1 MASEPRAHPALAR
14 KTEPDAG
21 MTAVTSTDARQPSAK
36 RTPFAAFT
44 DEGGAQL
51 ALSGDW
57 TVRTLTRIDRDLAA
71 AMPAPPSAKGR
82 PLDLDLGELGALD
95 TAGAWRLLKLIN
107 DLTAAG
113 HEVTLRRIRESHRK
127 LLREIHARR
136 TTEEAPPVASPGLFE
151 VLGDVARGASGFFR
165 DAAGLTAFLGAATAV
180 FGRLLLKPWRFRAVS
195 FIHHLEH
202 AGLRAIPI
210 ISLICFLIGAVIMQQ
225 SIVQLRFFGAETF
238 SVNMLGILSLREV
251 GILLVSIIVAGRSAS
266 AFTAEIGTM
275 KMREEIDAMRTMGI
289 DPMETLVMPRL
300 LALLVAMPLLVFWGD
315 LMCLAGG
322 AVMAWAYLGY
332 DLEIFA
338 QRLHDAIN
346 LRHFLVG
353 IVKAP
358 FAALIIALVGCL
370 EGLRVK
376 GSAESLGLQV
386 TRAVVKAIF
395 LVIVMDAVFAIFLS
409 AAGY

>member
-1 MASEPRAHPALAR
+1 VVM
-14 KTEPDAG
+14 
-21 MTAVTSTDARQPSAK
+21 
-36 RTPFAAFT
+36 
-44 DEGGAQL
+44 
-51 ALSGDW
+51 
-57 TVRTLTRIDRDLAA
+57 
-71 AMPAPPSAKGR
+71 
-82 PLDLDLGELGALD
+82 
-95 TAGAWRLLKLIN
+95 
-107 DLTAAG
+107 
-113 HEVTLRRIRESHRK
+113 
-127 LLREIHARR
+127 
-136 TTEEAPPVASPGLFE
+136 
-151 VLGDVARGASGFFR
+151 
-165 DAAGLTAFLGAATAV
+165 
-180 FGRLLLKPWRFRAVS
+180 PWRFRAVS
-195 FIHHLEH
+195 FVHHLEH
-202 AGLRAIPI
+202 VGLRAIPI
-210 ISLICFLIGAVIMQQ
+210 VSLICFLIGAVVMQQ
-225 SIVQLRFFGAETF
+225 SIVQLRAFGAETF

-300 LALLVAMPLLVFWGD
+300 LALLVALPLLVFWGD

-322 AVMAWAYLGY
+322 AAMASIYLGY
-332 DLEIFA
+332 DLDIFA

-370 EGLRVK
+370 EGLRVQ
-376 GSAESLGLQV
+376 GSAESLGFQV

-395 LVIVMDAVFAIFLS
+395 LVIILDAVFAIFLS

>member
-1 MASEPRAHPALAR
+1 MS
-14 KTEPDAG
+14 
-21 MTAVTSTDARQPSAK
+21 AVTSSETPQRGRSGRSPAFAK
-36 RTPFAAFT
+36 LSRE
-44 DEGGAQL
+44 DGAL
-51 ALSGDW
+51 SLSGDW
-57 TVRTLTRIDRDLAA
+57 TVASLKQIDVDLAA
-71 AMPAPPSAKGR
+71 AIPRPPSAKGK
-82 PLDLDLGELGALD
+82 PFDLDLGSLGALD
-95 TAGAWRLLKLIN
+95 TAGAWRLLGLMN
-107 DLTAAG
+107 DLSDAG
-113 HEVTLRRIRESHRK
+113 WDVTLRRIRDSHRT

-136 TTEEAPPVASPGLFE
+136 FGDIPPPVRPGLAE
-151 VLGDVARGASGFFR
+151 TLGDSVRTATSFLR
-165 DAAGLTAFLGAATAV
+165 DAAGLMTFLGASTAV
-180 FGRLLLKPWRFRAVS
+180 FLRLLAKPWRFRAVS

-202 AGLRAIPI
+202 TGLRAIPI
-210 ISLICFLIGAVIMQQ
+210 VSLICFLIGAVVMQQ
-225 SIVQLRFFGAETF
+225 SIVQLRAFGAETF
-238 SVNMLGILSLREV
+238 SVNMLGVLALREV

-322 AVMAWAYLGY
+322 AFMAWVYLGY
-332 DLEIFA
+332 DMEIFA

-370 EGLRVK
+370 EGLRVQ

>member
-1 MASEPRAHPALAR
+1 MS
-14 KTEPDAG
+14 
-21 MTAVTSTDARQPSAK
+21 AVTSSGTPGRAEAGAAE
-36 RTPFAAFT
+36 PFARFSAE
-44 DEGGAQL
+44 DGAAL

-57 TVRTLTRIDRDLAA
+57 TVRALKRIDTDLAA
-71 AMPAPPSAKGR
+71 AMPPPPGARGR
-82 PLDLDLGELGALD
+82 PLAVDLGGLRNLD
-95 TAGAWRLLKLIN
+95 TAGAWRLLTLIN
-107 DLTAAG
+107 ELTNAG
-113 HEVTLRRIRESHRK
+113 HEVTLRRVRTSHRD
-127 LLREIHARR
+127 LMREIHARR
-136 TTEEAPPVASPGLFE
+136 FGEVPPSARPGLPE
-151 VLGDVARGASGFFR
+151 TLGDAARTATGFLR
-165 DAAGLTAFLGAATAV
+165 DTAGLMAFLGASTAV
-180 FGRLLLKPWRFRAVS
+180 FLRLLAKPWRFRAVS

-202 AGLRAIPI
+202 TGLRAIPI
-210 ISLICFLIGAVIMQQ
+210 VSLICFLIGAVVMQQ
-225 SIVQLRFFGAETF
+225 SIVQLRAFGAETF
-238 SVNMLGILSLREV
+238 SVNMLGVLSLREV

-289 DPMETLVMPRL
+289 DPMETLVLPRL

-322 AVMAWAYLGY
+322 AFMAWVYLGY
-332 DLEIFA
+332 DIEVFI

-370 EGLRVK
+370 EGLRVQ

>member
-1 MASEPRAHPALAR
+1 MS
-14 KTEPDAG
+14 
-21 MTAVTSTDARQPSAK
+21 AVTSSEAPERGRSGRDDAFAK
-36 RTPFAAFT
+36 LSR
-44 DEGGAQL
+44 EHGAL

-57 TVRTLTRIDRDLAA
+57 TVASLKQIDSDLAA
-71 AMPAPPSAKGR
+71 AMPHRPSAKGK
-82 PLDLDLGELGALD
+82 PFDLDLGGLGALD
-95 TAGAWRLLKLIN
+95 TAGAWRLLGLIN
-107 DLTAAG
+107 DLSDAG
-113 HEVTLRRIRESHRK
+113 WNVTLRRIRDSHRK

-136 TTEEAPPVASPGLFE
+136 FGDVPPPVRPGLLE
-151 VLGDVARGASGFFR
+151 MLGDAVRTATSSLR
-165 DAAGLTAFLGAATAV
+165 DAAGLMTFLGASTAV
-180 FGRLLLKPWRFRAVS
+180 FLRLLAKPWRFRAVS

-210 ISLICFLIGAVIMQQ
+210 VSLICFLIGAVIMQQ
-225 SIVQLRFFGAETF
+225 SIVQLRAFGAETF
-238 SVNMLGILSLREV
+238 SVNMLGVLALREV

-322 AVMAWAYLGY
+322 AFMAWAYLGY
-332 DLEIFA
+332 DMEVFA

-370 EGLRVK
+370 EGLRVQ

>member
-1 MASEPRAHPALAR
+1 MS
-14 KTEPDAG
+14 
-21 MTAVTSTDARQPSAK
+21 AVTSSKTPERARAKQPA
-36 RTPFAAFT
+36 RHATFT
-44 DEGGAQL
+44 NDGGPCM
-51 ALSGDW
+51 ALSGAW
-57 TVRTLTRIDRDLAA
+57 TVGALSQIENALSAA
-71 AMPAPPSAKGR
+71 TPATPRAKGT
-82 PLDLDLGELGALD
+82 PLDLDLGEVGSLD

-107 DLTAAG
+107 ELSEAG
-113 HEVTLRRIRESHRK
+113 YSVTLRRVRDSQRK
-127 LLREIHARR
+127 LMREVHARR
-136 TTEEAPPVASPGLFE
+136 AGEEAPPPVRRGLAE
-151 VLGDVARGASGFFR
+151 TLGGAVHG
-165 DAAGLTAFLGAATAV
+165 AAGFIRDGVALAGFLGAATAV
-180 FGRLLLKPWRFRAVS
+180 FLRLVVRPWRFRGVS

-210 ISLICFLIGAVIMQQ
+210 ISLICFLIGAVVMQQ
-225 SIVQLRFFGAETF
+225 SIVQLRYFGAETF
-238 SVNMLGILSLREV
+238 SVNMLGVLSLREV

-315 LMCLAGG
+315 VMCLAGG
-322 AVMAWAYLGY
+322 AMMAWVYLGY
-332 DLEIFA
+332 DIDVFA

-358 FAALIIALVGCL
+358 FAALIISLVGCL
-370 EGLRVK
+370 EGLRVQ

>member
-1 MASEPRAHPALAR
+1 MS
-14 KTEPDAG
+14 
-21 MTAVTSTDARQPSAK
+21 AVTSSEPQDRRGNRRIPYASYSTEEGARLS
-36 RTPFAAFT
+36 
-44 DEGGAQL
+44 L
-51 ALSGDW
+51 AGDW
-57 TVRTLTRIDRDLAA
+57 TVRTLMRIEMDLAT
-71 AMPAPPSAKGR
+71 AMPPPPSARGR
-82 PLDLDLGELGALD
+82 PLDVDLGELGALD
-95 TAGAWRLLKLIN
+95 TAGAWRLLKVIN
-107 DLTAAG
+107 DLTDAG
-113 HEVTLRRIRESHRK
+113 HEVTLRRVRESQRR
-127 LLREIHARR
+127 LMREIHARR
-136 TTEEAPPVASPGLFE
+136 PADAPPPPRPALLE
-151 VLGDVARGASGFFR
+151 TMANVLRSATGFLR
-165 DAAGLTAFLGAATAV
+165 DTAGLMAFLGGATAV
-180 FGRLLLKPWRFRAVS
+180 FLRLLVRPWRFRAVS

-202 AGLRAIPI
+202 AGMRAIPI
-210 ISLICFLIGAVIMQQ
+210 VSLICFLIGAVVMQQ

-322 AVMAWAYLGY
+322 AFMAWAYLGY
-332 DLEIFA
+332 DLDIFA

-358 FAALIIALVGCL
+358 FAALIISLVGCL
-370 EGLRVK
+370 EGLRVQ
-376 GSAESLGLQV
+376 GSAESLGFQV

>member
-1 MASEPRAHPALAR
+1 MAVEPRAHPALAR
-14 KTEPDAG
+14 NMEPDAG
-21 MTAVTSTDARQPSAK
+21 MTAVKSTQERSGAR
-36 RTPFAAFT
+36 RTPFASFT
-44 DEGGAQL
+44 SADGARLSL
-51 ALSGDW
+51 AGDW
-57 TVRTLTRIDRDLAA
+57 TVRALTRIEADLAA
-71 AMPAPPSAKGR
+71 ATPRPPSAKGR
-82 PLDLDLGELGALD
+82 PLDLDLSEVGALD
-95 TAGAWRLLKLIN
+95 TAGAWRMLKLIN
-107 DLTAAG
+107 ELTAAG
-113 HEVTLRRIRESHRK
+113 HEVTLRRIRDSHRT
-127 LLREIHARR
+127 LLREIYARR
-136 TTEEAPPVASPGLFE
+136 TTGEAPAPQRSGLFE
-151 VLGDVARGASGFFR
+151 VLGDVTRGASGFLR
-165 DAAGLTAFLGAATAV
+165 DAAGLTAFLGSATTA
-180 FGRLLLKPWRFRAVS
+180 FGGLLVKPWRFRGVS

-225 SIVQLRFFGAETF
+225 SIVQLRYFGAETF
-238 SVNMLGILSLREV
+238 SVNMLGVLALREV

-322 AVMAWAYLGY
+322 AVMAWVYLGY
-332 DLEIFA
+332 DMDIFA

-370 EGLRVK
+370 EGLRVQ

>member
-1 MASEPRAHPALAR
+1 MS
-14 KTEPDAG
+14 
-21 MTAVTSTDARQPSAK
+21 AVTSSGKPERAGASAAE
-36 RTPFAAFT
+36 PFARLSA
-44 DEGGAQL
+44 EGGTSL

-57 TVRTLTRIDRDLAA
+57 TVRELKRIESDLAA
-71 AMPAPPSAKGR
+71 ATPAQPAAKGR
-82 PLDLDLGELGALD
+82 PLDLDLGGLRALD
-95 TAGAWRLLKLIN
+95 TAGAWRLLTLIN
-107 DLTAAG
+107 DLTETG
-113 HEVTLRRIRESHRK
+113 YEVTLRRVRTSHRD
-127 LLREIHARR
+127 LMREIHARR
-136 TTEEAPPVASPGLFE
+136 FGETPPPARPGLTE
-151 VLGDVARGASGFFR
+151 ALGDAARTATGFIR
-165 DAAGLTAFLGAATAV
+165 DTAGLMAFLGATTTV
-180 FGRLLLKPWRFRAVS
+180 FLRLLAKPWRFRGVS

-202 AGLRAIPI
+202 TGLRAIPI
-210 ISLICFLIGAVIMQQ
+210 VSLICFLIGAVVMQQ
-225 SIVQLRFFGAETF
+225 SIVQLRAFGAETF
-238 SVNMLGILSLREV
+238 SVNMLGVLTLREV
-251 GILLVSIIVAGRSAS
+251 GILLTSIIVAGRSAS

-289 DPMETLVMPRL
+289 DPMETLVLPRL

-322 AVMAWAYLGY
+322 AFMAWVYLGY
-332 DLEIFA
+332 DIDVFA

-353 IVKAP
+353 MVKAP

-370 EGLRVK
+370 EGLRVQ
-376 GSAESLGLQV
+376 GSAESLGFQV

>member
-1 MASEPRAHPALAR
+1 MSGQAATLSDQN
-14 KTEPDAG
+14 TEPAQG
-21 MTAVTSTDARQPSAK
+21 MSAVTTTGKPARARRQSAG
-36 RTPFAAFT
+36 PFASFT
-44 DEGGAQL
+44 HDDGL
-51 ALSGDW
+51 CLSLQGEW
-57 TVRTLTRIDRDLAA
+57 TVRALGPIETDLAA
-71 AMPAPPSAKGR
+71 ATPGKPHAVR
-82 PLDLDLGELGALD
+82 TPLELDMGGITALD
-95 TAGAWRLLKLIN
+95 TAGAWRVLKLIG
-107 DLTAAG
+107 DLTETG
-113 HEVTLRRIRESHRK
+113 YNVSLRRVRESHRA
-127 LLREIHARR
+127 LMGEIHERR
-136 TTEEAPPVASPGLFE
+136 SGADATEPPHPGL
-151 VLGDVARGASGFFR
+151 GDTLAEAARGASGFFR
-165 DAAGLTAFLGAATAV
+165 DVVSLTGFLGAATSV
-180 FGRLLLKPWRFRAVS
+180 FARVLIKPWRFRGVS
-195 FIHHLEH
+195 FIYHLEH

-210 ISLICFLIGAVIMQQ
+210 ISLICFLIGAVVMQQ
-225 SIVQLRFFGAETF
+225 SIVQLRAFGAETF

-251 GILLVSIIVAGRSAS
+251 GILLVSVIVAGRSAS

-300 LALLVAMPLLVFWGD
+300 LALLVAMPLLTFWGD

-322 AVMAWAYLGY
+322 ALMASVYLGY
-332 DLEIFA
+332 DLDIFI

-370 EGLRVK
+370 EGLRVQ

>member
-1 MASEPRAHPALAR
+1 MS
-14 KTEPDAG
+14 
-21 MTAVTSTDARQPSAK
+21 AVTSSETRQAPGAK
-36 RTPFAAFT
+36 RTPFASFSR
-44 DEGGAQL
+44 EGGSRL

-57 TVRTLTRIDRDLAA
+57 TVRALTRIETDLAA

-82 PLDLDLGELGALD
+82 PLDLDLGALGALD
-95 TAGAWRLLKLIN
+95 TAGAWRMLKLIN

-113 HEVTLRRIRESHRK
+113 YDVTLRRIRDSHSK

-136 TTEEAPPVASPGLFE
+136 AAEGAPPPMRPGLSE
-151 VLGDVARGASGFFR
+151 VLGDVMRGASGFFR
-165 DAAGLTAFLGAATAV
+165 DAAGLTTFLGTATAV

-202 AGLRAIPI
+202 VGLRAIPI
-210 ISLICFLIGAVIMQQ
+210 ISLICFLIGAVVMQQ
-225 SIVQLRFFGAETF
+225 SIVQLRYFGAESF
-238 SVNMLGILSLREV
+238 SVNMLGVLSLREV
-251 GILLVSIIVAGRSAS
+251 GILLVSVIVAGRSAS

-300 LALLVAMPLLVFWGD
+300 LALLIAMPLLVFWGD

-322 AVMAWAYLGY
+322 AMMGWAYLGY

-346 LRHFLVG
+346 LRHFVVG

-370 EGLRVK
+370 EGLRVQ
-376 GSAESLGLQV
+376 GSAESLGFQV

-395 LVIVMDAVFAIFLS
+395 LVIVLDAVFAIFLS

>member
-1 MASEPRAHPALAR
+1 MSAVSS
-14 KTEPDAG
+14 TEE
-21 MTAVTSTDARQPSAK
+21 RQPSAK
-36 RTPFAAFT
+36 RTPFARFSG
-44 DEGGAQL
+44 EGGARL
-51 ALSGDW
+51 ALAGDW
-57 TVRTLTRIDRDLAA
+57 TVRALTQIESDLAA
-71 AMPAPPSAKGR
+71 AMPRPPSAKGR
-82 PLDLDLGELGALD
+82 PLDLDLGDLGALD
-95 TAGAWRLLKLIN
+95 TAGAWRMLKLIN
-107 DLTAAG
+107 DLTADG
-113 HEVTLRRIRESHRK
+113 HEVTIRRIRDSQSK

-136 TTEEAPPVASPGLFE
+136 TTEEAPAPARPGFFMA
-151 VLGDVARGASGFFR
+151 VGDALHAASGFFR
-165 DAAGLTAFLGAATAV
+165 DAAGLTAFLGQATAV
-180 FGRLLLKPWRFRAVS
+180 FLRLLVMPWRFRAVS
-195 FIHHLEH
+195 LIHHLEH

-225 SIVQLRFFGAETF
+225 SIVQLRAFGAETF
-238 SVNMLGILSLREV
+238 SLNMLGILSLREV

-322 AVMAWAYLGY
+322 AFMAWAYLGY
-332 DLEIFA
+332 DLDIFA

-370 EGLRVK
+370 EGLRVQ
-376 GSAESLGLQV
+376 GSAESLGFQV

>member
-1 MASEPRAHPALAR
+1 MS
-14 KTEPDAG
+14 
-21 MTAVTSTDARQPSAK
+21 AVTSNADTARVDAKQARRFARFSTD
-36 RTPFAAFT
+36 
-44 DEGGAQL
+44 GAPTL
-51 ALSGDW
+51 LLSGDW
-57 TVRTLTRIDRDLAA
+57 TVRALQQIDADLSS
-71 AMPAPPSAKGR
+71 AMPPPPAARGR
-82 PLDLDLGELGALD
+82 KLDLDMGGLGALD
-95 TAGAWRLLKLIN
+95 TAGAWRLLLLIN
-107 DLTAAG
+107 DLSEAG
-113 HEVTLRRIRESHRK
+113 HEVTLRHVRTSHRD
-127 LLREIHARR
+127 LMREIHARR
-136 TTEEAPPVASPGLFE
+136 FADIPSPARPGLAE
-151 VLGDVARGASGFFR
+151 MLGDSARAATGFIR
-165 DAAGLTAFLGAATAV
+165 DTAGLMAFLGASTAV
-180 FGRLLLKPWRFRAVS
+180 FLRLIAKPWRFRAVS

-202 AGLRAIPI
+202 TGLRAIPI
-210 ISLICFLIGAVIMQQ
+210 VSLICFLIGAVIMQQ
-225 SIVQLRFFGAETF
+225 SIVQLRAFGAETF

-322 AVMAWAYLGY
+322 ALMAWLYLGY
-332 DLEIFA
+332 DMEVFG

-370 EGLRVK
+370 EGLRVQ
-376 GSAESLGLQV
+376 GSAESLGFQV

>member
-1 MASEPRAHPALAR
+1 MS
-14 KTEPDAG
+14 
-21 MTAVTSTDARQPSAK
+21 AVTSSGTPGRAEAGAAE
-36 RTPFAAFT
+36 PFARFSAE
-44 DEGGAQL
+44 DGAAL

-57 TVRTLTRIDRDLAA
+57 TVRALKRIDTDLAA
-71 AMPAPPSAKGR
+71 ALPPPPGASGR
-82 PLDLDLGELGALD
+82 PLAVDLGGLRNLD
-95 TAGAWRLLKLIN
+95 TAGAWRLFTLIN
-107 DLTAAG
+107 ELTNAG
-113 HEVTLRRIRESHRK
+113 HEVTLRRVRTSHRD
-127 LLREIHARR
+127 LMREIHARR
-136 TTEEAPPVASPGLFE
+136 FGEVPPPARPGLPE
-151 VLGDVARGASGFFR
+151 TLGDAARTATGFLR
-165 DAAGLTAFLGAATAV
+165 DTAGLMAFLGASTAV
-180 FGRLLLKPWRFRAVS
+180 FLRLLAKPWRFRAVS

-202 AGLRAIPI
+202 TGLRAIPI
-210 ISLICFLIGAVIMQQ
+210 VSLICFLIGAVVMQQ
-225 SIVQLRFFGAETF
+225 SIVQLRAFGAETF
-238 SVNMLGILSLREV
+238 SVNMLGVLSLREV

-289 DPMETLVMPRL
+289 DPMETLVLPRL

-322 AVMAWAYLGY
+322 AFMAWVYLGY
-332 DLEIFA
+332 DIEVFV

-370 EGLRVK
+370 EGLRVQ

>member
-1 MASEPRAHPALAR
+1 MS
-14 KTEPDAG
+14 
-21 MTAVTSTDARQPSAK
+21 AVTSTGQPERRAAAQAE
-36 RTPFAAFT
+36 PFARYSA
-44 DEGGAQL
+44 DEGPTL

-57 TVRTLTRIDRDLAA
+57 TVRALTRIERDLAA
-71 AMPAPPSAKGR
+71 AMPPAPTAKGR
-82 PLDLDLGELGALD
+82 PLDLDLGGLRTLD
-95 TAGAWRLLKLIN
+95 TAGAWRLLALIN
-107 DLTAAG
+107 DLTDAG
-113 HEVTLRRIRESHRK
+113 QGVTLRRVRASHRD
-127 LLREIHARR
+127 LMREIHTRR
-136 TTEEAPPVASPGLFE
+136 FGEVPPPVRPGLAE
-151 VLGDVARGASGFFR
+151 TLGDAARTASGFVR
-165 DAAGLTAFLGAATAV
+165 DTAGLMAFLGASTAA
-180 FGRLLLKPWRFRAVS
+180 FLRLVAKPWRFRAVS

-202 AGLRAIPI
+202 TGLRAIPI
-210 ISLICFLIGAVIMQQ
+210 VSLICFLIGAVVMQQ
-225 SIVQLRFFGAETF
+225 SIVQLRAFGAETF
-238 SVNMLGILSLREV
+238 SVNMLGVLTLREV

-322 AVMAWAYLGY
+322 AFMAWMYLGY
-332 DLEIFA
+332 DIEVFA

-353 IVKAP
+353 MVKAP

-370 EGLRVK
+370 EGLRVQ
-376 GSAESLGLQV
+376 GSAESLGFQV

>member
-1 MASEPRAHPALAR
+1 
-14 KTEPDAG
+14 
-21 MTAVTSTDARQPSAK
+21 MTAVTSTQDRDGAK
-36 RTPFAAFT
+36 RAHFARYSSEDVAT
-44 DEGGAQL
+44 VL
-51 ALSGDW
+51 LSGDW
-57 TVRTLTRIDRDLAA
+57 TVRMLTRIEANLAT
-71 AMPAPPSAKGR
+71 AMPSPPGVKGR
-82 PLDLDLGELGALD
+82 PLDLDLGDLDALD
-95 TAGAWRLLKLIN
+95 TAGAWRLLKLMH
-107 DLTAAG
+107 DLKAAG
-113 HEVTLRRIRESHRK
+113 YEVTLRRVRESHRK

-136 TTEEAPPVASPGLFE
+136 SVQEAPALPRPGLVE
-151 VLGDVARGASGFFR
+151 VFGKTVRAASGLFR
-165 DAAGLTAFLGAATAV
+165 DAAALTAFLGAATAV
-180 FGRLLLKPWRFRAVS
+180 FARLALKPRRFRAVS

-225 SIVQLRFFGAETF
+225 SIVQLRYFGAETF
-238 SVNMLGILSLREV
+238 SVNMLGVLALREV

-322 AVMAWAYLGY
+322 AFMAWVYLGY
-332 DLEIFA
+332 DMDVFA

-353 IVKAP
+353 LVKAP

-370 EGLRVK
+370 EGLRVQ
-376 GSAESLGLQV
+376 GSAESLGMQV

>member
-1 MASEPRAHPALAR
+1 MS
-14 KTEPDAG
+14 
-21 MTAVTSTDARQPSAK
+21 AVTSTDTRDRSSAK
-36 RTPFAAFT
+36 RTPFASFT
-44 DEGGAQL
+44 NDGGARL
-51 ALSGDW
+51 ALSSDW
-57 TVRTLTRIDRDLAA
+57 TIRTLTRIEADLAA
-71 AMPAPPSAKGR
+71 ATPGPPSAKGR
-82 PLDLDLGELGALD
+82 PLDLDLGELDGLD
-95 TAGAWRLLKLIN
+95 TAGAWRLLTLIN

-113 HEVTLRRIRESHRK
+113 HEVTLRRIRDSHRK

-136 TTEEAPPVASPGLFE
+136 TTEDAPPPARPGLFA
-151 VLGDVARGASGFFR
+151 VLGETIRAASGVVR
-165 DAAGLTAFLGAATAV
+165 DLAGLTAFLGAATAV
-180 FGRLLLKPWRFRAVS
+180 FGRLLVMPWRFRAVS
-195 FIHHLEH
+195 FVHHLEH
-202 AGLRAIPI
+202 VGLRAIPI
-210 ISLICFLIGAVIMQQ
+210 VSLICFLIGAVVMQQ
-225 SIVQLRFFGAETF
+225 SIVQLRAFGAETF

-300 LALLVAMPLLVFWGD
+300 LALLVALPLLVFWGD

-322 AVMAWAYLGY
+322 AAMASIYLGY
-332 DLEIFA
+332 DLDIFA

-370 EGLRVK
+370 EGLRVQ
-376 GSAESLGLQV
+376 GSAESLGFQV

-395 LVIVMDAVFAIFLS
+395 LVIILDAVFAIFLS

>member
-1 MASEPRAHPALAR
+1 
-14 KTEPDAG
+14 
-21 MTAVTSTDARQPSAK
+21 MTAVTSSEERRPSAK
-36 RTPFAAFT
+36 DARFVRFSS
-44 DEGGAQL
+44 DGGARL

-57 TVRTLTRIDRDLAA
+57 TVRSLSRIERDLAA
-71 AMPAPPSAKGR
+71 ATPPPPSAKGR
-82 PLDLDLGELGALD
+82 PLDLDLGGLGALD

-107 DLTAAG
+107 ELTAAG
-113 HEVTLRRIRESHRK
+113 HEVTLRRIRDSHSK

-136 TTEEAPPVASPGLFE
+136 TTEDAPPPHRPGIIE
-151 VLGDVARGASGFFR
+151 IAGDVVRGASGFFR
-165 DAAGLTAFLGAATAV
+165 DAAGLTTFLGTATAV
-180 FGRLLLKPWRFRAVS
+180 FLRLLAMPWRFRAVS
-195 FIHHLEH
+195 FVHHLEH
-202 AGLRAIPI
+202 VGLRAIPI
-210 ISLICFLIGAVIMQQ
+210 ISLICFLIGAVVMQQ
-225 SIVQLRFFGAETF
+225 SIVQLRAFGAETF

-300 LALLVAMPLLVFWGD
+300 LALLVAMPLLTFWGD

-322 AVMAWAYLGY
+322 AAMASIYLGY
-332 DLEIFA
+332 DLDIFA

-370 EGLRVK
+370 EGLRVQ

-395 LVIVMDAVFAIFLS
+395 LVIIMDAVFAIFLS